1 MEREG
6 RCCDCVVTWK
16 TIHVF
21 RSSLFCLA
29 CGTKQEKG
37 ALFSQR
43 LGGRII
49 FWALDQ
55 LGRFFS
61 RWEGRF
67 RFKGLERRMSTP
79 AASQ

>member
-55 LGRFFS
+55 LGRVFFALGGAL
-61 RWEGRF
+61 WF
-67 RFKGLERRMSTP
+67 
-79 AASQ
+79 